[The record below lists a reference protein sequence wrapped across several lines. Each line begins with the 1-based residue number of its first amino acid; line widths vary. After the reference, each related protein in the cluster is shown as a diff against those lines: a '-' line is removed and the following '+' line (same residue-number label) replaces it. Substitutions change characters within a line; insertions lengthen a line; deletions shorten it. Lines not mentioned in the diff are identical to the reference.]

1 MNAAFTCA
9 MICLNAAC
17 RLWHGFAAK
26 ENAIRQNCH
35 IALIYGGMMG
45 VYGGMMEVYGGMMG
59 AQ

>member
-35 IALIYGGMMG
+35 TALIYGGMMG
-45 VYGGMMEVYGGMMG
+45 VYGGMMG

>member
-1 MNAAFTCA
+1 MAW
-9 MICLNAAC
+9 IC
-17 RLWHGFAAK
+17 RKGK
-26 ENAIRQNCH
+26 AIRQNCH